1 MKRIIPVFILI
12 ILVVSCKKNGESD
25 FIWEKSSGRGSAY
38 FIKTSSDSG
47 FYACG
52 DLDGSPYFVRYNK
65 QRNQILE
72 LKAENPGLFSSAW
85 FDTSGY
91 VAGGNSAGKMLLT
104 RYSPSGIKLWEKSVE
119 TGFYVNFTHL
129 FYTGNGNLLAIATA
143 SPDSAN
149 SGITSLYFSRFDTT
163 GKIIVEKKTAESGFV
178 SVNKAV
184 TDNVGNIFLPVT
196 RKSSSSNPKAS
207 VAKYND
213 QFQKMWET
221 ELYNNPDFGAASL
234 AIIINSSSQ
243 IFVSGSTG
251 IAGKDGVLN
260 NTFLA
265 SLNSNGTLNWKKYLE
280 NNNAGS
286 ALLFDNANNLMILNM
301 NCFIINISGA
311 DGTDE
316 GLIRPFSVCNSK
328 DTNAFGRDFSVFYDS
343 NLLIAGSL
351 GGSFYIA
358 LKSSQGQ

>member
-12 ILVVSCKKNGESD
+12 ILVASCKKSESE
-25 FIWEKSSGRGSAY
+25 FIWEKSLGKGSAY

-52 DLDGSPYFVRYNK
+52 NLDGSPYFVRYNK
-65 QRNQILE
+65 QRSQILE
-72 LKAENPGLFSSAW
+72 LSSEYPGLFSSAW

-91 VAGGNSAGKMLLT
+91 ITVGSSAGKMLLV
-104 RYSPSGIKLWEKSVE
+104 RYSPIGNRLWEKLVA
-119 TGFYVNFTHL
+119 TGFYVDFTHL
-129 FYTGNGNLLAIATA
+129 FYTGNGKLLAIASA
-143 SPDSAN
+143 SPDSVN
-149 SGITSLYFSRFDTT
+149 SGITNLYFSRFDTT
-163 GKIIVEKKTAESGFV
+163 GNIIVEKKTTESGFV
-178 SVNKAV
+178 SANKAV
-184 TDNVGNIFLPVT
+184 TDNAGNIFLPVT
-196 RKSSSSNPKAS
+196 RKSSFSNPKAS

-234 AIIINSSSQ
+234 AINISSGSQ

-251 IAGKDGVLN
+251 VSGKDGILN

-265 SLNSNGTLNWKKYLE
+265 SLNNNGTINWKKYLE

-286 ALLFDNANNLMILNM
+286 AMIFDNVNNLKILNR
-301 NCFIINISGA
+301 NCYIINFSGT

-316 GLIRPFSVCNSK
+316 GLIRPFSICNSENT
-328 DTNAFGRDFSVFYDS
+328 DAFGRDFSVFYDS
-343 NLLIAGSL
+343 NILIAGSL
-351 GGSFYIA
+351 GGSFYLA
-358 LKSSQGQ
+358 LKSSQVQ